1 MRLFAQAPR
10 GRRYEQ
16 VLVAVP
22 HGAAAWTD
30 AIRSRGLHRLLVPV
44 ASSVESLNALRY
56 VSERLAD
63 RVASVHLVNVQRPLA
78 TTATCPRIPDR
89 AATASR
95 QALGEHLLA
104 GVRRSLEP
112 SVLRMTAE
120 VAFGSPAET
129 ICALAQPQRFSGIV
143 IGRSDFA
150 LDDLIGRSVI
160 AKILQLARVPVTI
173 VSARTAAARAVAGKT
188 HAADLGGAIE
198 KLPSLAAPCPRAQDE
213 SLV

>member
-10 GRRYEQ
+10 GRRDEQ

-22 HGAAAWTD
+22 RGAAAWTH
-30 AIRSRGLHRLLVPV
+30 AIRGRGLHRLLVPV
-44 ASSVESLNALRY
+44 ATSVESGNALRY
-56 VSERLAD
+56 ISERLAD

-78 TTATCPRIPDR
+78 TTDACPRISDR
-89 AATASR
+89 AAAESR
-95 QALGEHLLA
+95 QALGENLLA
-104 GVRRSLEP
+104 GVRRNVDS

-143 IGRSDFA
+143 IGRNDFA
-150 LDDLIGRSVI
+150 LHDLIGRSVI

-173 VSARTAAARAVAGKT
+173 VNARTAAARAVTGT
-188 HAADLGGAIE
+188 RPAANLRGAIE
-198 KLPSLAAPCPRAQDE
+198 KRPSLAACPRAQDA

>member
-10 GRRYEQ
+10 GRRDEQ

-22 HGAAAWTD
+22 RGAAAWTH

-44 ASSVESLNALRY
+44 ATSVESGNALRY
-56 VSERLAD
+56 ITERLAD
-63 RVASVHLVNVQRPLA
+63 RVASVHLVNVQRPVA
-78 TTATCPRIPDR
+78 TAHTRPRAPDR
-89 AATASR
+89 AALASR

-104 GVRRSLEP
+104 SARRNVEP
-112 SVLRMTAE
+112 GALRMTAE

-173 VSARTAAARAVAGKT
+173 VNARTAAARAAAGNT
-188 HAADLGGAIE
+188 PASNVRRTTE
-198 KLPSLAAPCPRAQDE
+198 KRPSPAAPSPQARDE